1 MADQATQP
9 WRVWRRADLCASPWR
24 NGGGITYEI
33 AVGPET
39 GTVQDFDWRVS
50 VAEIDAPGPFSTFA
64 GVDRII
70 ALIDGP
76 AMLLTV
82 DGAPRRLA
90 LLDQLA
96 FAGDSDTI
104 CDIPHGR
111 TRDLNVMTRRGSVDA
126 SLEFVEVRSDRQ
138 YRIEAPTVLLGIS
151 GRVDVQSPTEVS
163 LAPLDGL
170 EFATA
175 QHVLV
180 AGDGV
185 LAAVRV
191 SPCASR

>member
-1 MADQATQP
+1 MADQAIQR
-9 WRVWRRADLCASPWR
+9 WRVWRRADLRASPWR

-39 GTVQDFDWRVS
+39 GTMQDFDWRVS
-50 VAEIDAPGPFSTFA
+50 VAEIDAPGPFSTFT

-76 AMLLTV
+76 AMDLTV
-82 DGAPRRLA
+82 DGARHDLA

-96 FAGDSDTI
+96 FAGDSDTV
-104 CDIPHGR
+104 CDIPRGR

-126 SLEFVEVRSDRQ
+126 SLEFVEVRPGRQ

-151 GRVDVQSPTEVS
+151 GRVDVQAPTEVS

-175 QHVLV
+175 QLVLV

>member
-1 MADQATQP
+1 MADQAIQR
-9 WRVWRRADLCASPWR
+9 WRVWRRADLRASPWR

-39 GTVQDFDWRVS
+39 GTMQDFDWRVS
-50 VAEIDAPGPFSTFA
+50 VAEIDAPGPFSTFT

-70 ALIDGP
+70 ALIGGP
-76 AMLLTV
+76 AMFLTV
-82 DGAPRRLA
+82 DGTRRDLA

-96 FAGDSDTI
+96 FAGDSDTV
-104 CDIPHGR
+104 CDIPRGR

-151 GRVDVQSPTEVS
+151 GRVDVQAPTEVS

-175 QHVLV
+175 QQVLV
-180 AGDGV
+180 AGAGV

>member
-1 MADQATQP
+1 MADQVTQR
-9 WRVWRRADLCASPWR
+9 WRVWRRADLRASPWR

-50 VAEIDAPGPFSTFA
+50 VAEIDAPGPFSIFT

-82 DGAPRRLA
+82 DGMRHDLA

-96 FAGDSDTI
+96 FAGDSDTG

-151 GRVDVQSPTEVS
+151 GRVDVQAPTEVS

-175 QHVLV
+175 KHVAV
-180 AGDGV
+180 SGEGV

-191 SPCASR
+191 RPCASR